1 MGHHKRSPAIGK
13 GQGEPLRRRSRLR
26 KGPVEDKKG
35 IFGRDSRHQNQ
46 THKGRDIEGMSGRR
60 QGPQGHQHRKQDSP
74 KKEKGGDRPARQG
87 IDHPDG
93 EEGRPQKGQGKLPEA
108 LLLPEGVPAQVDPDG
123 RGERETG
130 QIPVET
136 PCDRS
141 EIRSGDPAL
150 DGDDRGKIRIVL
162 LGDEGLSSDAGQT
175 GKGNQSGGSL
185 HRESPDLFQGPEG
198 PGGLEDPQGARNPP
212 FHHKARIHPPESGP
226 EVFDDLVRIHM
237 VCGGHLASD
246 HDAVG
251 RGHRAGGS
259 GHIHHPGNT
268 RKELLHCRNRL
279 FHHPP
284 VVPMDPEH
292 HRSLGPHEIIEAVL
306 ENLGEVHLQLR
317 LPRPDKG
324 AHRGDHRKDRPPA
337 MVVETDDD
345 VPLGG
350 FGDVKAHLRPQ
361 APGGRTDLRQG
372 RKKGLDAGK
381 GPGAVLDRG
390 SRRRM
395 DIDEEGPLV
404 HARHEVRREA
414 IPKPEGQ
421 NQNQKEGKKG
431 GPARG
436 ADPPEDPPKKR
447 RQAPGSPI
455 GLSGRAQKEGG
466 GQKEVDDQRDRQ
478 QKEKRQG
485 QGPKEGTGQPSQ
497 IEQGQEND
505 NGRQRGEEKG
515 THESPKTVGPL
526 QHHHKIVNDQACP
539 RGNSP
544 EGQQIDRLVEEGEGP
559 QGQHD
564 DHRHEGGH
572 EKKGTGTAKKKK
584 HHGKGGPDAD
594 QKRTGDMKDRLS
606 DHMALVVGGPDLDP
620 GRKKMA
626 QDPLPIPDAPDHLE
640 GTFPM
645 GPIDIEQNGGTAVG
659 RDPDQIVSRG
669 PSPMDPGHL
678 GKREGGLSCSRKVQV
693 PNGLGTRQRV
703 VDLEEGN
710 LVVFRETSD
719 DPDAIVG
726 RQGSQNIAQ
735 GLPRS
740 GQLVGV
746 DLDMKLPG
754 LAAHDFRLPDP
765 WHIDEEGH
773 EAISRQV
780 GELGKGARAGGEGH
794 LQDRS
799 IRRNHPDGAG
809 AAPGR
814 KIRHD
819 TPDRLV
825 DSGQGENHGGIPAE
839 ADKKLRG
846 APGGAGADLPNSGN
860 PPKGHG
866 DRSGHPHR
874 HLGKGKVMGRD
885 NDGNAGIVDGGV
897 EGHRQGEK
905 ANAGERGQKDKSQKE
920 GASVA
925 MEKTKKRPSSR
936 FAVQRRLLFH
946 VPMIVRAEAPSQS
959 RSGHRHFFLLRHG
972 DFPQG
977 QRNRSSLREGSGPKG
992 YRPTSEVCII
1002 MPAFSS
1008 TRLGRDF
1015 LLPKT
1020 GEPPQEKGLPFMGEG
1035 SGAEISVTL
1044 LGPPA
1049 VRFGESLLTG
1059 PVLDRPLALLAYLA
1073 TQRGTHSRS
1082 ALAELLWPEVR
1093 RHSALANLSSV
1104 LYTLQRRMQGKI
1116 AVEATRSSLS
1126 LALPPSAFEQEP
1138 VDVTRY
1144 FLDTPPAGCERMHP
1158 PRACKN
1164 CRRRLESLREL
1175 GKKSFLS
1182 GARLSFSLPYALWAE
1197 SVRDRMDRRQ
1207 REIERLLSESPD
1219 GAPLSSAPSGWLR
1232 RPWERRQITV
1242 LAARLS
1248 SPGGDAELRMRQ
1260 REELQK
1266 SAAPLIARTGGTR
1279 LTVPGEDLV
1288 ACYGFPLA
1296 MEDCARKAVVAA
1308 RKLLGLRKPTESPLK
1323 IGLHTGEAL
1332 SDLMKG
1338 APDAEGHLLREAVE
1352 AATSAS
1358 TGEILATFS
1367 TMRLIERH
1375 VHSERVSLPTDP
1387 ISGADPRV
1395 LYRILSEKQSPS
1407 LPPVPLAGRQKEQ
1420 ELLWN
1425 EWQKSRDGGLR
1436 IVWITG
1442 EAGMGKSALAADLA
1456 RRVELSPEGGQVCL
1470 YPCESLYRETPW
1482 SPFIRFLRGQVGLD
1496 ERLPPRERRY
1506 RLEGYLLSLN
1516 APVATAF
1523 PLLSHILEGP
1533 GPDSGEVAHIA
1544 PDKLRQ
1550 MIESLLLDL
1559 ASRLLSRPSILIL
1572 EDIHWADEATLSLL
1586 AKGIKSLAG
1595 KPALLLL
1602 TGREKATLEALGL
1615 PPPSASLIL
1624 QGLSRRDCRTVVKRL
1639 SRKPLPPE
1647 AVREAIDRSDGV
1659 PLFLREILY
1668 SDSMF
1673 RGRKGEVPPT
1683 LRDLLASRIDALG
1696 DERQM
1701 LAVAACLGQTLDG
1714 NLLIAATGGPE
1725 RPQEGPHPSQIWLRT
1740 LLQKGL
1746 LEEDRPP
1753 PDSSYVFHHALM
1765 REVMLASLAAS
1776 ARKAIH
1782 QRIASTMVEQFP
1794 ERAVQSPEILAE
1806 HLLEAGQAMEAAE
1819 QFILAGIRTASFG
1832 TYPEAICHFERARAL
1847 LDAQHS
1853 PRATARRLQLLLLM
1867 GPVVK
1872 AARGYGSEAMEEIYR
1887 QADLL
1892 CESLPPG
1899 DATLPVLLGATAATL
1914 ARHGPQAAG
1923 KRLPLLLE
1931 HARMSQDTAIRIRG
1945 EAFSGYLSFW
1955 RGEIQGALSELES
1968 IDAMISRSEKE
1979 RLQPSWRFFE
1989 DPALAVPA
1997 KLCLLKLLS
2006 GNPDAAETLST
2017 TLETALENVPAPG
2030 SRGYPQTFLTLF
2042 NVFLGSR
2049 EKVGRKAS
2057 LSLAIAEKYG
2067 FVQWETLSSMARVWA
2082 EPGPGRAEMALA
2094 LERQIRGILPG
2105 IFPVYS
2111 ILAAEVLL
2119 EEGWANEARGL
2130 AHSARET
2137 ATHSGLGLAIP
2148 ELLRLEGEGLLKGTK
2163 EERGRAEELFERSLS
2178 VAKSTGA
2185 WWFALRTALSFARH
2199 SPGEASHTSLR
2210 LSLERI
2216 RGGESFPMVQE
2227 ARTLLASPRTPTI

>member
-1 MGHHKRSPAIGK
+1 
-13 GQGEPLRRRSRLR
+13 
-26 KGPVEDKKG
+26 
-35 IFGRDSRHQNQ
+35 
-46 THKGRDIEGMSGRR
+46 
-60 QGPQGHQHRKQDSP
+60 
-74 KKEKGGDRPARQG
+74 
-87 IDHPDG
+87 
-93 EEGRPQKGQGKLPEA
+93 
-108 LLLPEGVPAQVDPDG
+108 
-123 RGERETG
+123 
-130 QIPVET
+130 
-136 PCDRS
+136 
-141 EIRSGDPAL
+141 
-150 DGDDRGKIRIVL
+150 
-162 LGDEGLSSDAGQT
+162 
-175 GKGNQSGGSL
+175 
-185 HRESPDLFQGPEG
+185 
-198 PGGLEDPQGARNPP
+198 
-212 FHHKARIHPPESGP
+212 
-226 EVFDDLVRIHM
+226 
-237 VCGGHLASD
+237 
-246 HDAVG
+246 
-251 RGHRAGGS
+251 
-259 GHIHHPGNT
+259 
-268 RKELLHCRNRL
+268 
-279 FHHPP
+279 
-284 VVPMDPEH
+284 
-292 HRSLGPHEIIEAVL
+292 
-306 ENLGEVHLQLR
+306 
-317 LPRPDKG
+317 
-324 AHRGDHRKDRPPA
+324 
-337 MVVETDDD
+337 
-345 VPLGG
+345 
-350 FGDVKAHLRPQ
+350 
-361 APGGRTDLRQG
+361 
-372 RKKGLDAGK
+372 
-381 GPGAVLDRG
+381 
-390 SRRRM
+390 
-395 DIDEEGPLV
+395 
-404 HARHEVRREA
+404 
-414 IPKPEGQ
+414 
-421 NQNQKEGKKG
+421 
-431 GPARG
+431 
-436 ADPPEDPPKKR
+436 
-447 RQAPGSPI
+447 
-455 GLSGRAQKEGG
+455 
-466 GQKEVDDQRDRQ
+466 
-478 QKEKRQG
+478 
-485 QGPKEGTGQPSQ
+485 
-497 IEQGQEND
+497 
-505 NGRQRGEEKG
+505 
-515 THESPKTVGPL
+515 
-526 QHHHKIVNDQACP
+526 
-539 RGNSP
+539 
-544 EGQQIDRLVEEGEGP
+544 
-559 QGQHD
+559 
-564 DHRHEGGH
+564 
-572 EKKGTGTAKKKK
+572 
-584 HHGKGGPDAD
+584 
-594 QKRTGDMKDRLS
+594 
-606 DHMALVVGGPDLDP
+606 
-620 GRKKMA
+620 
-626 QDPLPIPDAPDHLE
+626 
-640 GTFPM
+640 
-645 GPIDIEQNGGTAVG
+645 
-659 RDPDQIVSRG
+659 
-669 PSPMDPGHL
+669 
-678 GKREGGLSCSRKVQV
+678 
-693 PNGLGTRQRV
+693 
-703 VDLEEGN
+703 
-710 LVVFRETSD
+710 
-719 DPDAIVG
+719 
-726 RQGSQNIAQ
+726 
-735 GLPRS
+735 
-740 GQLVGV
+740 
-746 DLDMKLPG
+746 
-754 LAAHDFRLPDP
+754 
-765 WHIDEEGH
+765 
-773 EAISRQV
+773 
-780 GELGKGARAGGEGH
+780 
-794 LQDRS
+794 
-799 IRRNHPDGAG
+799 
-809 AAPGR
+809 
-814 KIRHD
+814 
-819 TPDRLV
+819 
-825 DSGQGENHGGIPAE
+825 
-839 ADKKLRG
+839 
-846 APGGAGADLPNSGN
+846 
-860 PPKGHG
+860 
-866 DRSGHPHR
+866 
-874 HLGKGKVMGRD
+874 
-885 NDGNAGIVDGGV
+885 
-897 EGHRQGEK
+897 
-905 ANAGERGQKDKSQKE
+905 
-920 GASVA
+920 
-925 MEKTKKRPSSR
+925 
-936 FAVQRRLLFH
+936 
-946 VPMIVRAEAPSQS
+946 
-959 RSGHRHFFLLRHG
+959 
-972 DFPQG
+972 
-977 QRNRSSLREGSGPKG
+977 
-992 YRPTSEVCII
+992 
-1002 MPAFSS
+1002 
-1008 TRLGRDF
+1008 
-1015 LLPKT
+1015 
-1020 GEPPQEKGLPFMGEG
+1020 MGEG

-1308 RKLLGLRKPTESPLK
+1308 RELLGLRQPTESPLK

-1425 EWQKSRDGGLR
+1425 EWQKSRDEGLR

-1572 EDIHWADEATLSLL
+1572 EDFHWADEATLSLL

-1753 PDSSYVFHHALM
+1753 PDPSYVFHHALM

-2042 NVFLGSR
+2042 NVFLGNR